1 MSGRTG
7 ERLPAVRSLRCQAG
21 KPGIKR
27 SQDLAVSKIGVT
39 FVPGKM
45 AEWSIAAVLKTV
57 ELQGSGGSNPSLS
70 APGFDERLEFQPLY
84 CVCGRQKIYG
94 FVGGEIN
101 PGASSAQKT
110 SAYKAEVFCACF
122 AERRVC
128 EPTHQKSLL
137 SRR

>member
-1 MSGRTG
+1 
-7 ERLPAVRSLRCQAG
+7 
-21 KPGIKR
+21 
-27 SQDLAVSKIGVT
+27 
-39 FVPGKM
+39 M

-70 APGFDERLEFQPLY
+70 APGFDKRLEFQPLF